1 MIKTYA
7 GSEWTAWSPA
17 AAPCRTYRDLPPEHG
32 GDAEQP
38 GAALALGWSGRG
50 GDEAR
55 EPSESVIEAQL
66 EQEAE
71 ECPTEI
77 REAVRAE
84 VRTLREQHAQD
95 REALGPPPQRAEGKI
110 DTLSTWD

>member
-1 MIKTYA
+1 M
-7 GSEWTAWSPA
+7 GG
-17 AAPCRTYRDLPPEHG
+17 LGFGLLEHPR
-32 GDAEQP
+32 QWP
-38 GAALALGWSGRG
+38 GARWTGLYPGTGQSCQARP
-50 GDEAR
+50 DEAR
-55 EPSESVIEAQL
+55 EPTESVIEAQL

-95 REALGPPPQRAEGKI
+95 REALGPPPQRAEVRGAEGRV